1 MFIVYIIS
9 VSILYLI
16 MIRKLLLDIKLW
28 IKYYIFVINVLRF
41 VIKCKRLF
49 IGFNCCGLMFFFVGV
64 K

>member
-41 VIKCKRLF
+41 VIKC
-49 IGFNCCGLMFFFVGV
+49 
-64 K
+64 